1 MERNKPQIIII
12 EYPSRSGRQEP
23 QYINSRGE
31 ITLKTWNVIKDK

>member
-1 MERNKPQIIII
+1 MNTVIVVIPRE
-12 EYPSRSGRQEP
+12 SRGSKRKEP